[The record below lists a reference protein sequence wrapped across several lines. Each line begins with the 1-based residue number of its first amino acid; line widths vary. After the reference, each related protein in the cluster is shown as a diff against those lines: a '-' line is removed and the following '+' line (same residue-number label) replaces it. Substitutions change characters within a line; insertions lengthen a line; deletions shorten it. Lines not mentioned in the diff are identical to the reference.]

1 MTSLVRAGLRSLTRK
16 SLCGAACAVLLAG
29 CSLKQDMA
37 LQPKN
42 RPLSP
47 SDFFA
52 DGRSERP
59 LVENTVSRGSYA
71 DDALFVAKDA
81 NNFPLPVTRE
91 LLERG
96 EGRYKIF
103 CTPCHGLQ
111 GDGNGMV
118 AMRGMKHPPTY
129 HQDRLRQ
136 SPNGYFYDV
145 ITNGFGAMYGYSA
158 QIPPRDRWAIVAYVR
173 ALQLS
178 RNAKVAELPA
188 NVREKVMHPPAEKSQ
203 AASEEKPGG
212 GAKE

>member
-1 MTSLVRAGLRSLTRK
+1 MTNTVRFASGSRLLTALGGL
-16 SLCGAACAVLLAG
+16 ACVLLLGG

-37 LQPKN
+37 LQPYN
-42 RPLSP
+42 RPLTP
-47 SDFFA
+47 SDFFT

-59 LVENTVSRGSYA
+59 LVENTVARGA
-71 DDALFVAKDA
+71 LAEDALFVPKESNA
-81 NNFPLPVTRE
+81 FPLPVNQE

-96 EGRYKIF
+96 QGRYKIF

-118 AMRGMKHPPTY
+118 AVRGMKHPPSF

-158 QIPPRDRWAIVAYVR
+158 QIPPRDRWAVVAYVR

-178 RNAKVAELPA
+178 RNVKASELPSDL
-188 NVREKVMHPPAEKSQ
+188 REKLMHPPAETSKE
-203 AASEEKPGG
+203 APGAS
-212 GAKE
+212 KE